1 MKKAI
6 VLIGV
11 LVFVIIECCSLFSQD
26 INVSAHGKNV
36 SAHGKNV
43 SALRKNDSALGKNGS
58 ALGKNDSAL
67 SQNDSAQRINET
79 KKINETVEMD
89 DILRSNGKIYVV
101 VAVLSVVFLGII
113 VFLISIDRKV
123 KKLEEEVGN

>member
-36 SAHGKNV
+36 SALGKNV
-43 SALRKNDSALGKNGS
+43 
-58 ALGKNDSAL
+58 SAL